1 MEMGDAAG
9 WVGGAAGIAAL
20 VYAQLA
26 HRQASRANEL
36 AQAANVQSSASTRLA
51 EQANQL
57 AEEANVYARRG
68 EARDIE
74 RDDVRWEGDWV
85 EPGRYGL
92 VQQGEA
98 TAHDVVAIVSVDGSE
113 VSVRSLRVARGE
125 TLIFEF
131 PAAAAAYSA
140 ERASWDEA
148 VAEAARPR
156 GTSWPPLPAFVAQ
169 PDPLRM
175 GFYNHS
181 ISERVDWATAQG
193 AHKVHE
199 SEQKFASLG
208 PH

>member
-1 MEMGDAAG
+1 MELGDAAG
-9 WVGGAAGIAAL
+9 WVGGVAGIA
-20 VYAQLA
+20 AQLA
-26 HRQASRANEL
+26 HRQASKANDL
-36 AQAANVQSSASTRLA
+36 AQTANVQSSASRRLA

-68 EARDIE
+68 EARDVE
-74 RDDVRWEGDWV
+74 RDDVRWEGDWI
-85 EPGRYGL
+85 EPGRYRL

-98 TAHDVVAIVSVDGSE
+98 TAHDVVALVSVDGTE
-113 VSVRSLRVARGE
+113 VSVRSPQVSTGE

-131 PAAAAAYSA
+131 PAAATAYST

-156 GTSWPPLPAFVAQ
+156 NAAWPPLPAFVAQ

-175 GFYNHS
+175 GFYDHQ

-193 AHKVHE
+193 AHKIHE
-199 SEQKFASLG
+199 SDQKFASLG